1 MDGLEAMEIN
11 LSVCKEIIDFRIDA
25 STYTKEYVRT
35 DKLLKKL
42 QAKTINDNMT
52 DIQNFGAYS
61 LCSYINF
68 VDDGIPFLM
77 TQNVRH
83 NYIDWNNIRYVD
95 EASHKMLYKSHC
107 SENQVLVTMAGEYLG
122 RVAVY
127 NKDFICSSNQAI
139 AKVTLKDGISP
150 YYFSTY
156 LNENPNPPAMLGRM
170 E

>member
-83 NYIDWNNIRYVD
+83 NYIDWNNIRYV
-95 EASHKMLYKSHC
+95 
-107 SENQVLVTMAGEYLG
+107 V
-122 RVAVY
+122 
-127 NKDFICSSNQAI
+127 
-139 AKVTLKDGISP
+139 
-150 YYFSTY
+150 
-156 LNENPNPPAMLGRM
+156 
-170 E
+170 

>member
-61 LCSYINF
+61 LCSYLKILYLIFDN
-68 VDDGIPFLM
+68 P
-77 TQNVRH
+77 
-83 NYIDWNNIRYVD
+83 
-95 EASHKMLYKSHC
+95 HKHYTFK
-107 SENQVLVTMAGEYLG
+107 
-122 RVAVY
+122 
-127 NKDFICSSNQAI
+127 
-139 AKVTLKDGISP
+139 
-150 YYFSTY
+150 YF
-156 LNENPNPPAMLGRM
+156 EV
-170 E
+170 